1 MIKKIEINIILIFIV
16 NIIYYI
22 RKMGT
27 TGFWSY
33 YSSLVKTMNLSKI
46 KNKIMF
52 LDIIL
57 YIHKYVIGIRKSG
70 NDIKLKNGK
79 NVTHIHAIHKIIK
92 PFIDLNIL
100 PICVFDGKAPII
112 KEETIEKRK
121 DIVENSFEKCIKL
134 KENNISEKDEEY
146 IKYFKRSFVLTA
158 DMINECKEFLDNLG
172 LPYVD
177 SIGEAD
183 PQCAGLSHYY
193 MNYCAGVYSEDSDII
208 MNGSSILLRDLN
220 LKDNSISYITKE
232 SIINFLQEKCD
243 NVTKKY
249 NLNKQIVTHD
259 ILIDFSHIM
268 GNDYCNGIRC
278 SGGNNRD
285 KLFEIF
291 VCCNFDVE
299 LFVEII
305 YEFNKDK
312 IMYYIPEDFLI
323 KWKISKN
330 TLENIQIIHPSE
342 INLNLKK
349 INTSKLNYFLLKYEF
364 KNEIIINMHD
374 TMNILYSN
382 YYNIMK
388 QLNIDLNKEEII
400 KTSIN
405 ENEWQ
410 MVGCK
415 KKKHILC
422 H

>member
-1 MIKKIEINIILIFIV
+1 
-16 NIIYYI
+16 
-22 RKMGT
+22 MGT

-46 KNKIMF
+46 KNHIMF
-52 LDIIL
+52 IDIIL

-70 NDIKLKNGK
+70 NDIKLKDGK
-79 NVTHIHAIHKIIK
+79 NITHIYAMHKIIK

-121 DIVENSFEKCIKL
+121 DVIENSIEKCVKL

-146 IKYFKRSFVLTA
+146 IKYFKRSFVLTT

-172 LPYVD
+172 LPYVN

-208 MNGSSILLRDLN
+208 LNGGSILLRDLN
-220 LKDNSISYITKE
+220 LKDNTISYIKQD
-232 SIINFLQEKCD
+232 SIIKFLQEKCD
-243 NVTKKY
+243 IITEKY
-249 NLNKQIVTHD
+249 NLNKQIITHE
-259 ILIDFSHIM
+259 IFIDFSHIM

-299 LFVEII
+299 LFVETI
-305 YEFNKDK
+305 YELNKKK
-312 IMYYIPEDFLI
+312 ILFYIPEDFLI

-330 TLENIQIIHPSE
+330 TFNNIKIINPAE
-342 INLNLKK
+342 INLNLNK
-349 INTSKLNYFLLKYEF
+349 INTTKLYYFLSKYEF
-364 KNEIIINMHD
+364 KNEIIINMCD
-374 TMNILYSN
+374 IMNILYSN
-382 YYNIMK
+382 YYNIMTI
-388 QLNIDLNKEEII
+388 LGGNNGNK
-400 KTSIN
+400 KKSCSI
-405 ENEWQ
+405 ENDNDWQ
-410 MVGCK
+410 TVFSK
-415 KKKHILC
+415 KKKHIMC

>member
-1 MIKKIEINIILIFIV
+1 
-16 NIIYYI
+16 
-22 RKMGT
+22 MGT

-46 KNKIMF
+46 KNHIMF
-52 LDIIL
+52 IDIIL

-70 NDIKLKNGK
+70 NDIKLEDGK
-79 NVTHIHAIHKIIK
+79 NITHIHAMHKIIK

-121 DIVENSFEKCIKL
+121 DVIENSIEKCVKL

-146 IKYFKRSFVLTA
+146 IKYFKRSFVLTT

-172 LPYVD
+172 LPYVN

-208 MNGSSILLRDLN
+208 LNGGSILLRDLN
-220 LKDNSISYITKE
+220 LKDNTISYIKKD

-243 NVTKKY
+243 IITEKY
-249 NLNKQIVTHD
+249 NLSKQIITHE
-259 ILIDFSHIM
+259 IFIDFSHIM

-299 LFVEII
+299 LFVETI
-305 YEFNKDK
+305 YELNKKK
-312 IMYYIPEDFLI
+312 ILFYIPEDFLI

-330 TLENIQIIHPSE
+330 TFDNIKIINPAE
-342 INLNLKK
+342 INLNLNK
-349 INTSKLNYFLLKYEF
+349 INTTKLYYFLSKYEF
-364 KNEIIINMHD
+364 KNEIIINMCD
-374 TMNILYSN
+374 IMNILYLN
-382 YYNIMK
+382 YCNIM
-388 QLNIDLNKEEII
+388 I
-400 KTSIN
+400 KLGSTDKNEKKSCSI
-405 ENEWQ
+405 ENDNDWQ
-410 MVGCK
+410 TVFSK
-415 KKKHILC
+415 KKKYIMC